1 MRGDAGSTP
10 ATDTKCLYIFETYAV
25 CKFLHLSINVSMVF
39 PAQIVSILLYIKSS
53 VHNCIINSLY
63 HVTNLD
69 ILKFNGVVSRKR
81 TRDLGDSL
89 SFDVLKQ
96 QKKSLTIQNEHS
108 KLHIKQKLVLARAL
122 YFLPSLDVL

>member
-1 MRGDAGSTP
+1 MRGDAGSSP
-10 ATDTKCLYIFETYAV
+10 ARVTKCLYISETYAV

-39 PAQIVSILLYIKSS
+39 LAQIVSILLYIKSS
-53 VHNCIINSLY
+53 IHNCIINSLY

-122 YFLPSLDVL
+122 

>member
-1 MRGDAGSTP
+1 MRGDAGSNP
-10 ATDTKCLYIFETYAV
+10 ARDTKCLYIFETYAV
-25 CKFLHLSINVSMVF
+25 CKVLHLSINVSMVF
-39 PAQIVSILLYIKSS
+39 LAQIVSILLYIKSS
-53 VHNCIINSLY
+53 IHNCIIYSLY

-122 YFLPSLDVL
+122 